1 MLGEIGQEQSLAG
14 RPPLAP
20 TESLLSRTRQGDHC
34 LGGRCAASNTD
45 RQ

>member
-1 MLGEIGQEQSLAG
+1 MLGEIGQGLSLAG

-20 TESLLSRTRQGDHC
+20 TESLLSSTRQWDHC
-34 LGGRCAASNTD
+34 LGRRCAASNTD